1 MLNMKNLLITAVI
14 TISVAIMSGFRY
26 QINGT
31 NHLADKTWVI
41 APRFLFLKEGV
52 SKDEA
57 RKWLENEY
65 LPLYRQF
72 PGFNAMIGES
82 VKSARWG
89 SRDSTDKE
97 KDFVVIYFF
106 DSKETYDRY
115 FPKEGFGAE
124 IVEGIK
130 KHQSTIEKLFGK
142 YFIQERYQFEDYLMF
157 SSSK

>member
-1 MLNMKNLLITAVI
+1 MKSLLIAALI
-14 TISVAIMSGFRY
+14 TISVAIIFGFRH
-26 QINGT
+26 QTNGT
-31 NHLADKTWVI
+31 DHLADKTWVI

-72 PGFNAMIGES
+72 PGFNAMIGDP
-82 VKSARWG
+82 VKSAKWG
-89 SRDSTDKE
+89 SKDSTDKE

-115 FPKEGFGAE
+115 FPKEGFGVE

-130 KHQSTIEKLFGK
+130 KHQSTIDKLFGK

-157 SSSK
+157 ASSK